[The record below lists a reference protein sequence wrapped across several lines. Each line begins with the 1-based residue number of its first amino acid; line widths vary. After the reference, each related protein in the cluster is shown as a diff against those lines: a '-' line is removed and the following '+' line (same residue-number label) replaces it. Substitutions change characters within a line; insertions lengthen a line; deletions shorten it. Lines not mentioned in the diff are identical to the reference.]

1 MKTAKTAVEVRCDNK
16 KQPLHGDCKSEWQVA
31 QCYNVALLTLYRTM
45 KHFDPLQELDTS
57 PDSEFIKAIEF
68 VVQEKIPAT
77 YILESVPLGV
87 TPLVLQLCDIELV
100 NMRTTYGT
108 IEKVI
113 SEFINRPNDD
123 KRYQRIHNIN
133 PEDLKK
139 LPIFL
144 CNPIAVI
151 QSQTVAKNPYD
162 KDNKHNKPN
171 GLVILVELTET
182 KKSQHK
188 DWLAPSIVAVHYN
201 YQKRNLNITS
211 VYGKPMGFWIENLSS
226 NLLMYLNRPKCRQF
240 LNTFLTPE
248 VRRKLNSKEDGE
260 RIQIIREIC
269 DTEIHK
275 DRSLNT
281 RKTSVEARS
290 YIKES
295 GHLYDAND
303 TPKPNILQAVKQK
316 ILPKQPKRTIPT
328 PTGYKTE
335 EDLKA
340 FREETQKRSL
350 TLGEAQAVGKQ
361 LLPLVTPPDSPVF
374 TPQLQQLND
383 CLTSI
388 YQNGKTVSRNNI
400 ERMIQ
405 RHADKIV
412 SPEMR
417 QKLYQANNQPQSTGQ
432 THNPPEQSKDKGGR
446 EC

>member
-1 MKTAKTAVEVRCDNK
+1 MKK
-16 KQPLHGDCKSEWQVA
+16 
-31 QCYNVALLTLYRTM
+31 
-45 KHFDPLQELDTS
+45 FDPLQELDTS
-57 PDSEFIKAIEF
+57 PDSEFVKAIEF
-68 VVQEKIPAT
+68 VLKERIPYS
-77 YILESVPLGV
+77 YIQKPVHMGI
-87 TPLVLQLCDIELV
+87 TPLVLQLCDIQPLK
-100 NMRTTYGT
+100 MRTTYGA

-123 KRYQRIHNIN
+123 KRYKNIHNIN

-139 LPIFL
+139 LPALI
-144 CNPIAVI
+144 CDPIAVI
-151 QSQTVAKNPYD
+151 QSQTVAKNPNSID
-162 KDNKHNKPN
+162 QKGTNKPN
-171 GLVILVELTET
+171 GYVLLIELTET
-182 KKSQHK
+182 KKSPIK
-188 DWLAPSIVAVHYN
+188 DWSAPSLVAIHLN
-201 YQKRNLNITS
+201 FNRKSKEWDLNITS
-211 VYGKPMGFWIENLSS
+211 AYGKPMGFWIENLSS

-240 LNTFLTPE
+240 MKTFLTPQE
-248 VRRKLNSKEDGE
+248 RRRYNSKEDNE
-260 RIQIIREIC
+260 RIKIINEMC
-269 DTEIHK
+269 NTEIHK

-281 RKTSVEARS
+281 AKSSMQVRCD
-290 YIKES
+290 IKES
-295 GHLYDAND
+295 GHLYDANS

-316 ILPKQPKRTIPT
+316 ILPNQPKRTIPT

-350 TLGEAQAVGKQ
+350 TLGEAQAVGKR

-417 QKLYQANNQPQSTGQ
+417 QKLYQANNQQQSTGQ

-446 EC
+446 ER